1 MKQSTPQIQVGKSG
15 VTESLI
21 AEIKM
26 QLKRKKILKVR
37 ILKSARTV
45 DRRVIAQEVAEGAN
59 ADLSIMRGNTFT
71 LTKK

>member
-15 VTESLI
+15 VTDSLI
-21 AEIKM
+21 VEIKA

-45 DRRVIAQEVAEGAN
+45 DRRVIAEEVAKRAN
-59 ADLSIMRGNTFT
+59 ADLSLVRGNTFT

>member
-21 AEIKM
+21 AEIKA

-45 DRRVIAQEVAEGAN
+45 DRRVIAGEIAKRAN
-59 ADLSIMRGNTFT
+59 ANLSIVRGNTFT
-71 LTKK
+71 LTKR

>member
-15 VTESLI
+15 VTDSLI
-21 AEIKM
+21 VEIKA
-26 QLKRKKILKVR
+26 QLKRNKILKVR

-45 DRRVIAQEVAEGAN
+45 DRRVIAEEVAKRAN
-59 ADLSIMRGNTFT
+59 ADLSLVRGNTFT